1 MKFIRIPLLILLAA
15 LALPSCSLLG
25 DKKDKASD
33 SYSDHRQQ
41 MEAEAQGRLAL
52 ARTQLR
58 QGAYVK
64 ARSTVEKMRQD
75 CYLALDARRQGILLM
90 DSIDLADARALLVRV
105 DSGMHAGVDSIG
117 RGDFDEACRKVEFY
131 ERKLKHDVAQ
141 RSWRLSPAGRKSTGA
156 R

>member
-15 LALPSCSLLG
+15 LTLPSCSLFG
-25 DKKDKASD
+25 GKKDKDSD
-33 SYSDHRQQ
+33 SYSDHRLQ
-41 MEAEAQGRLAL
+41 MEIEAQALLAL
-52 ARTQLR
+52 ARTQLS
-58 QGAYVK
+58 QGAHAK
-64 ARSTVEKMRQD
+64 ARATIVKMRKD

-131 ERKLKHDVAQ
+131 ERKLKHDASP
-141 RSWRLSPAGRKSTGA
+141 RYWRLSPTGRKSTGA